1 MWGYWLLTLIGFGIA
16 AFGYIGTTICHQVN
30 KRLDIYSYKLAKVES
45 CIIIVFYIG
54 IILGASLGLT
64 TLLLLVANGVEYNN
78 YIELYNR
85 LINISDT
92 TSISYYWQVIEYNM
106 WYSEV
111 EISKEM
117 YGNFSQW
124 FPFDNISYIDL
135 K

>member
-1 MWGYWLLTLIGFGIA
+1 M
-16 AFGYIGTTICHQVN
+16 
-30 KRLDIYSYKLAKVES
+30 
-45 CIIIVFYIG
+45 FYIG